1 MPVNRETS
9 MPRFISRLTPL
20 LLDIEPLAA
29 GIAGALLLLVI
40 WLFAG

>member
-1 MPVNRETS
+1 MDGFWTRW
-9 MPRFISRLTPL
+9 TPL

-29 GIAGALLLLVI
+29 GIAGVLLLLAL